1 MSALARRLLCSV
13 TSMISLIAPDLAA
26 FVDAHSSPEPELLT
40 ELRHRTQAEL
50 VDPQMQVGRVEG
62 ALLKLLVAISGA
74 RRVVEVGTFS
84 GYSTL
89 SLAAGLP
96 GDGTVVTC
104 DIDPV
109 ATAVAREFFAKS
121 PHGSKID
128 LRLGP
133 ALDTLRALAS
143 EGRRF
148 DLAFI
153 DADKIHYVDY
163 YEACLAMMGPGG
175 LVVADNALWSGRVLS
190 PTTDDD
196 RAIARFDAHVHAD
209 PRVDHVL
216 LSVRDGI
223 MLARKR

>member
-1 MSALARRLLCSV
+1 MLALA
-13 TSMISLIAPDLAA
+13 MISLLAPDVAA
-26 FVDAHSSPEPELLT
+26 FVDEHSAPEPELLT
-40 ELRHRTQAEL
+40 ELRRRTQAEL

-62 ALLKLLVAISGA
+62 ALLRLLVQISGA
-74 RRVVEVGTFS
+74 RRVLEIGTYS

-89 SLAAGLP
+89 SLASGLP
-96 GDGTVVTC
+96 ADGSIVTC

-133 ALDTLRALAS
+133 AMDTLRALAS

-163 YEACLAMMGPGG
+163 YEACMAMMGPGG
-175 LVVADNALWSGRVLS
+175 LVLADNALWSGRVIAPS
-190 PTTDDD
+190 TDDD
-196 RAIARFDAHVHAD
+196 RAIARFDDHVHAD

-223 MLARKR
+223 MLARKK